1 MVEETH
7 HMPIKK
13 ILAVITAVLVASAA
27 NALSPTDGHIAGKSY
42 VNTYFHFSYSWP
54 AALNPAKLPA
64 QPAGGNS
71 AKAYVYPLFSA
82 RQGNQPFGV
91 VVVAEKLN
99 VAGPHSTGLKSS
111 SDYVNRIAR
120 SLRPG
125 PVLSNIQQYQKR
137 NAHGMVFDELSYRM
151 NGKPAAVIATQ
162 VGEYLIVFKCN
173 AQSEADIA
181 GMERSA
187 LAMRMLK

>member
-54 AALNPAKLPA
+54 AALNPTKLPA
-64 QPAGGNS
+64 QPAGDNS

-82 RQGNQPFGV
+82 HQGTQPFGV

-125 PVLSNIQQYQKR
+125 PVLSNIQQSKK
-137 NAHGMVFDELSYRM
+137 NARGMVFDELSYRM

-162 VGEYLIVFKCN
+162 VGEFLIVFKCN

-181 GMERSA
+181 EMERSA